1 MSSSNLPKAYI
12 IFNNSGEP
20 EIVFDKHSDALEY
33 IQHNTPAYTIK
44 HCAMNLLQL
53 SKNLAKLD
61 QIVSNIEKH
70 TVLIESA
77 KKEYLKNLTRN

>member
-1 MSSSNLPKAYI
+1 
-12 IFNNSGEP
+12 
-20 EIVFDKHSDALEY
+20 
-33 IQHNTPAYTIK
+33 
-44 HCAMNLLQL
+44 MNLLQL
-53 SKNLAKLD
+53 SKNLSKLD